1 LLITSIVEVDL
12 IEELRN
18 ANPTITVAAAKNQ
31 AKDAAAT
38 TAPTTRAAPR
48 STPAQT
54 LALSTLA
61 PPNIAAAINHLVPAA
76 DPDHGAV
83 VASSEGVAADLGQD
97 PT

>member
-1 LLITSIVEVDL
+1 MEVDL

-18 ANPTITVAAAKNQ
+18 ANPAITVAAAESQ

-38 TAPTTRAAPR
+38 TAPTTPAAPR

-54 LALSTLA
+54 LAPSTLA
-61 PPNIAAAINHLVPAA
+61 PPNIAAAINHLALTA
-76 DPDHGAV
+76 DPDHSAE
-83 VASSEGVAADLGQD
+83 VASSDAVAADLGQD

>member
-1 LLITSIVEVDL
+1 MEVDL

-18 ANPTITVAAAKNQ
+18 ANPAITVAAAENQ

-38 TAPTTRAAPR
+38 TTPTTPAAPR

-54 LALSTLA
+54 LAPSTLA
-61 PPNIAAAINHLVPAA
+61 PPKNIAAAINHLAPAA
-76 DPDHGAV
+76 DPDHGAE
-83 VASSEGVAADLGQD
+83 VASSDAVAADLGQD